1 MEMLEIWTLGAG
13 ALKAGEKIVW
23 CLEMKNIAILDSWKI
38 EKNSQVQQVKTS
50 QTRTAAAKILSI
62 VKTVKNEKNFSHSS
76 AA

>member
-23 CLEMKNIAILDSWKI
+23 CLEMKNIARLDSWKN
-38 EKNSQVQQVKTS
+38 ETNSQVQQVKTS
-50 QTRTAAAKILSI
+50 QITTATEKILSI
-62 VKTVKNEKNFSHSS
+62 VKTVKNKKNFSHSS